1 MTIQEQLLEYK
12 RKNKI
17 NTKGPLAVVL
27 FVTRK
32 AKQSGLPINSADL
45 KAESAGQVAGL
56 SKSAVQSILADY
68 GIVKVLAAE
77 GGRTSRGSIKNMED
91 YVAFLNELNEQGKCD
106 LDFIEAWWIDR
117 VKDFFASKPFNLK
130 IDAGASINSAVRDLL
145 DQAKK
150 RQKDNPG
157 TMYEGAVL
165 QHLVGAK
172 LQLLMEDK
180 QEIEHNGFSVA
191 DAPTGRSGDF
201 IVGNTIIH
209 VTTAPGELLMD
220 KCLDNIHSGYRP
232 FIITVS
238 ESMPAAKS
246 LAGIKGVLKNVE
258 IVDAEQFISTNVYEW
273 SGFDSTRHKGTI
285 EKLIVIY
292 NQLIDTYETDP
303 SLKVS
308 LN

>member
-172 LQLLMEDK
+172 LQLLMENK
-180 QEIEHNGFSVA
+180 QEIKHNGFSVA

-220 KCLDNIHSGYRP
+220 KCLDNIHTGYRP

>member
-1 MTIQEQLLEYK
+1 MTLQEQLLEYK
-12 RKNKI
+12 KSNRI
-17 NTKGPLAVVL
+17 TTKGPLAVVL

-32 AKQSGLPINSADL
+32 AKQNGLPMNSAEL

-56 SKSAVQSILADY
+56 SKSSVQAILADY
-68 GIVKVLAAE
+68 GITKVLAAE

-91 YVAFLNELNEQGKCD
+91 YVGFLNGLYEQGNCD
-106 LDFIEAWWIDR
+106 LDVIEAWWIDR

-130 IDAGASINSAVRDLL
+130 VDAGASVNSAVRDLL

-172 LQLLMEDK
+172 LQMLMENK
-180 QEIEHNGFSVA
+180 QSIEHNGFSTA
-191 DAPTGRSGDF
+191 DAPTGRNGDF
-201 IVGNTIIH
+201 IAGNTVIH

-220 KCLDNIHSGYRP
+220 KCLDNIHAGYRP

-238 ESMPAAKS
+238 DSMPAAKA
-246 LAGIKGVLKNVE
+246 LAGIKDILKNVE

-273 SGFDSTRHKGTI
+273 SGFDSTKHKETL
-285 EKLIVIY
+285 EKLIEIY
-292 NQLIDTYETDP
+292 NELIDTYETDP

>member
-106 LDFIEAWWIDR
+106 LDFIEVWWIDR

-172 LQLLMEDK
+172 LQLLMEGK

-246 LAGIKGVLKNVE
+246 LADIKGVLKNVE

>member
-1 MTIQEQLLEYK
+1 MTLQERLLEYK
-12 RKNKI
+12 KKNKI
-17 NTKGPLAVVL
+17 HTKGPLAVVL

-32 AKQSGLPINSADL
+32 AKQRGLPLNSDDL

-68 GIVKVLAAE
+68 GIVKILAAE

-91 YVAFLNELNEQGKCD
+91 YVDFLNGLYEERECN
-106 LDFIEAWWIDR
+106 LDTIEAWWIDR

-130 IDAGASINSAVRDLL
+130 IDAGSSINSAVRDLL

-172 LQLLMEDK
+172 LQMLMGNN

-191 DAPTGRSGDF
+191 DAPTGRNGDF
-201 IVGNTIIH
+201 FVGNTIIH
-209 VTTAPGELLMD
+209 VTTAPGELLMN

-232 FIITVS
+232 FVITVS
-238 ESMPAAKS
+238 ESIPAARA
-246 LAGIKGVLKNVE
+246 LASIKDILKNVE

-273 SGFDSTRHKGTI
+273 SGFDSAKHKGTL
-285 EKLIVIY
+285 EKLLAIY